1 MSTTSKRSYADL
13 THLERVL
20 VAVPKRIHDVDVER
34 NESNSAIIANVE
46 AFDTIKVMGAFRIK
60 TSDDYIVSFD
70 IYSRVMGKM
79 RYSQTIQFT
88 GTKDWAEQWIEMAK
102 ADLEG

>member
-13 THLERVL
+13 TPLERVL
-20 VAVPKRIHDVDVER
+20 IAVPKRIHDVDVES
-34 NESNSAIIANVE
+34 NESGTAITAGVA
-46 AFDTIKVMGAFRIK
+46 AFDVIKVMGAYK
-60 TSDDYIVSFD
+60 KLDSDDYIVSFD
-70 IYSRVMGKM
+70 IWSRVMGKM